1 MGTSNLILIFAAEV
15 IALSLFAIA
24 ILVLKNRKL
33 KNLISKMQKR
43 LDEMVKQLRQKRPAP
58 TEPAPQPA
66 TNAPSESYQ
75 DHLDTQLELTKD
87 YHYDLGS
94 RQDISL
100 DLDPDSPLQ
109 RRTAALR
116 NAFLVAEKAS
126 VVEDQPV
133 DWDLLATK
141 YQQILA
147 YNEDYAPQVEQST
160 EDLTLLEE
168 ELEQAKKR
176 INNLERFKTLY
187 FELEEKWES
196 AKSKANEHYAE
207 LKNLASSSDQS
218 EGLETL
224 IENYHLSYQ
233 SIDTI
238 IEQGLSTDIE
248 VGPSSATHIAEIQKL
263 RDVAADQHRIITELQ
278 EKLASAHSIEEKSE
292 VVEGLQT
299 ELQKQARFLQE
310 SETCIKLMED
320 ELNHANDQI
329 DMLKSRA
336 VMVPQLKAA
345 LKELQSNA
353 DRRDQIVDS
362 LKTENRRLAKKLQ
375 LAQEAP
381 PESNDEARKL
391 RAELTNLQSKYNDLE
406 EKFLNL
412 KLKG

>member
-218 EGLETL
+218 EGLESL

-248 VGPSSATHIAEIQKL
+248 VGPASATHIAEIQKL